1 MQGSYLTIGC
11 EFELSDASLIV
22 TGNLLHLHGHVTWI
36 TGP

>member
-1 MQGSYLTIGC
+1 MQGSYLTIGR

-22 TGNLLHLHGHVTWI
+22 TGNLLPQQKHVTWI